1 MQLLDSFAS
10 TESFLLHVSWQL
22 QTTSKA
28 CILVAQTLNRERSS
42 YNIYSICSQGPK
54 DCLSVESS
62 CRVRHDFQHWGT
74 LLRSKKAGL
83 VPFKRYR
90 FWESSQIN
98 SVFHLVDSNGMSR
111 LWHWNIRQVRTRK
124 LACRSRTYGLKEQFC
139 CFWNLRMTKLQ
150 F

>member
-22 QTTSKA
+22 QTTPKA

-42 YNIYSICSQGPK
+42 YNIYSICSPGPK
-54 DCLSVESS
+54 DCLSLESS

-83 VPFKRYR
+83 VLFKRYR

-98 SVFHLVDSNGMSR
+98 SVFQLVDYNGMLRWWQPAVTSS
-111 LWHWNIRQVRTRK
+111 VRTPVCNDSCSCCPK
-124 LACRSRTYGLKEQFC
+124 RSPESCLTE
-139 CFWNLRMTKLQ
+139 T
-150 F
+150 